1 MIEPFSQ
8 KRYQD
13 QRYERLKESI
23 DEYLG
28 EEGDDRGVGPF
39 LRDLRKACIDLN
51 HYHQECVDN
60 FTTVQD
66 YFS

>member
-1 MIEPFSQ
+1 MKSFEEQ
-8 KRYQD
+8 RYQ
-13 QRYERLKESI
+13 RLKESI

-28 EEGDDRGVGPF
+28 EQGPDTGVGSLF
-39 LRDLRKACIDLN
+39 RDIRKACIDLN

-60 FTTVQD
+60 FTIVQD

>member
-1 MIEPFSQ
+1 MTNPD
-8 KRYQD
+8 YGT

-28 EEGDDRGVGPF
+28 EQGDDRGVGPF

-51 HYHQECVDN
+51 FYHQECVDN

>member
-1 MIEPFSQ
+1 MTYYES
-8 KRYQD
+8 

-28 EEGDDRGVGPF
+28 EQGTDRGAGPF
-39 LRDLRKACIDLN
+39 FRDLQKACIDLRF
-51 HYHQECVDN
+51 YHQECVDN